1 MINLVHAGKVF
12 EFLTR
17 QYIFKVC
24 FIYVEKMTNT
34 VAEGTEKNESNALK
48 KKSRME
54 TGEQCCSAVLWVGV
68 TLRRGRSELKIAG
81 NCHIQ
86 PMITEKLEGAR

>member
-24 FIYVEKMTNT
+24 FIYVEKMINT
-34 VAEGTEKNESNALK
+34 VAEGTGEKK
-48 KKSRME
+48 KKQCTKKSRLE
-54 TGEQCCSAVLWVGV
+54 TEEKCCSAVLWAGV
-68 TLRRGRSELKIAG
+68 TLCRGGSKLKIAG

-86 PMITEKLEGAR
+86 AEITEKLGAR

>member
-24 FIYVEKMTNT
+24 FIYVEKMINT
-34 VAEGTEKNESNALK
+34 VAEGTGKK
-48 KKSRME
+48 KKSSALKNLGWKLRKSAALL
-54 TGEQCCSAVLWVGV
+54 CSGLG
-68 TLRRGRSELKIAG
+68 
-81 NCHIQ
+81 
-86 PMITEKLEGAR
+86 

>member
-24 FIYVEKMTNT
+24 FIYVEKMINT
-34 VAEGTEKNESNALK
+34 VAEGTGK
-48 KKSRME
+48 KKK
-54 TGEQCCSAVLWVGV
+54 AV
-68 TLRRGRSELKIAG
+68 
-81 NCHIQ
+81 H
-86 PMITEKLEGAR
+86 